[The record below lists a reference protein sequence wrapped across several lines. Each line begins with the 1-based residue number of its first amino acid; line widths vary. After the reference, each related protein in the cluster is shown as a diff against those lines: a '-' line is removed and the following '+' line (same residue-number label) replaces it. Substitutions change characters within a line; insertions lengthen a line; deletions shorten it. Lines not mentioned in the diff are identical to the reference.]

1 MDENEIK
8 NMYGNVSLQSAPVD
22 PENPDFSSLLG
33 ALEEV
38 YNQKQPMEVLV
49 KYYDVLNARND
60 EQRHNL
66 AVYLAQNPPNADQ
79 FKISMATL
87 DIIAVM
93 LAAVKKYTEEPTI
106 ENMGEAVNLLL
117 ISMDKVNKVQE
128 FLNSVAE

>member
-1 MDENEIK
+1 MDENEIR
-8 NMYGNVSLQSAPVD
+8 NIYGNVSLNSAPVD

-49 KYYDVLNARND
+49 KYYEVLNAKND
-60 EQRHNL
+60 ENRNNL
-66 AVYLAQNPPNADQ
+66 TEILKQNPPNADQ
-79 FKISMATL
+79 FRISMATL

-117 ISMDKVNKVQE
+117 VSMDKVNKVNE